1 MFCEKQGE
9 EDKKL
14 WAGRRYYVCDKSLVS
29 GLNKELS
36 NSKTEKQRNQ
46 KMGQGHEETV
56 TDEVHIWQLSTY
68 KDVRE
73 MQIKAMSYHYIPIR
87 MAQLKNSGHNQK
99 PVKMRKKEIFY

>member
-36 NSKTEKQRNQ
+36 NSKTEKERNQ
-46 KMGQGHEETV
+46 KMG
-56 TDEVHIWQLSTY
+56 
-68 KDVRE
+68 
-73 MQIKAMSYHYIPIR
+73 
-87 MAQLKNSGHNQK
+87 
-99 PVKMRKKEIFY
+99 